1 MEQLSPF
8 HWLIVL
14 AVIVLLFGGRR
25 INPRK
30 PPTHPLPV
38 TSPVETSATWKAPKE
53 KPWEALIW
61 FLRPRRPR

>member
-1 MEQLSPF
+1 MELLSPI

-14 AVIVLLFGGRR
+14 AMIVLLFGGRR

-38 TSPVETSATWKAPKE
+38 TSPVETSATSQPPKE
-53 KPWEALIW
+53 KPWGALIW
-61 FLRPRRPR
+61 FLRPRRLR